1 MRSIS
6 PGIIEKG
13 GGPVSPYN
21 RDLTA
26 FVDACTALLDEEV
39 TAANL
44 TVKESQLL
52 QYYLAA
58 MTAKFPALIE

>member
-1 MRSIS
+1 M
-6 PGIIEKG
+6 
-13 GGPVSPYN
+13 SPYN

-26 FVDACTALLDEEV
+26 AVDACTALLDEE
-39 TAANL
+39 AATL
-44 TVKESQLL
+44 TVKENQLL